1 MNPLLWMVVMF
12 GLVGPFCCFIVGFPF
27 WINLLL
33 SLLGLV
39 LGEQTMAKSR
49 TWLQA
54 QSGSTQMIPGHS
66 KHN

>member
-39 LGEQTMAKSR
+39 LGEQTMAKFKN
-49 TWLQA
+49 LA
-54 QSGSTQMIPGHS
+54 PGSKWINPNDPDAFES
-66 KHN
+66 

>member
-39 LGEQTMAKSR
+39 LGEQTMAKFKN
-49 TWLQA
+49 LA
-54 QSGSTQMIPGHS
+54 PGSKWIDPNDPGAFEA
-66 KHN
+66 